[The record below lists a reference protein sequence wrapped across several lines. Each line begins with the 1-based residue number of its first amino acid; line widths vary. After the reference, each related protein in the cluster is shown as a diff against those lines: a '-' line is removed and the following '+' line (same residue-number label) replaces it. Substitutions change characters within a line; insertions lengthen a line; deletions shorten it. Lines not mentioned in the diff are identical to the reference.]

1 MHPLYGAAI
10 RPNRLSLWVDFLY
23 IRNRTLHVPEHQMK
37 DFKGKVAVV
46 TGAASGIGRGMAET
60 FVAAGMKVVLSDI
73 EQRPLEET
81 TRLLLAAGADVHGV
95 LTDVSKSDQVDNL
108 ARQTLIKY
116 GAVHVLCNNAGIGG
130 LGGDANGTSWTSSLD
145 DWRWILGVNLMGIV
159 HGIRSFLP
167 IMIAQDTEAHIV
179 NTASLAGLIPAG
191 TLYGTSKFAV
201 VGLSENVYLELQRG
215 GFKPRMS
222 VLCPSF
228 VDTNIMNSNRNRPA
242 EFAIETPAQPGPVAL
257 AIREWVSEQCKN
269 GLSPRAVGEQ
279 VLVAIREE
287 RFYILTHP
295 EYNPV
300 IEQRMKDIL
309 SGANPTVWPS
319 SGVEARKQMPKAQD
333 LHQ

>member
-1 MHPLYGAAI
+1 MDSLYGTAI
-10 RPNRLSLWVDFLY
+10 RPNRLSLWVNFLY

-46 TGAASGIGRGMAET
+46 TGAASGIGRGMAES

-81 TRLLLAAGADVHGV
+81 TRLLLAAGADVHAV

-145 DWRWILGVNLMGIV
+145 DWHWILGVNLMGIV

-179 NTASLAGLIPAG
+179 NTASLAGLISAG

-228 VDTNIMNSNRNRPA
+228 VDTNIMNLNRNRPV
-242 EFAIETPAQPGPVAL
+242 EFAVETPAQSGPVAEAL
-257 AIREWVSEQCKN
+257 RE
-269 GLSPRAVGEQ
+269 
-279 VLVAIREE
+279 
-287 RFYILTHP
+287 
-295 EYNPV
+295 
-300 IEQRMKDIL
+300 
-309 SGANPTVWPS
+309 
-319 SGVEARKQMPKAQD
+319 
-333 LHQ
+333 